1 MRYRRSSWLAMKVMR
16 REASWRMMRREAP
29 LIIEGA
35 GGLSFS
41 VDGGILAVGGEM
53 SDCGLRED
61 ETRLKMKI
69 SRVV

>member
-1 MRYRRSSWLAMKVMR
+1 MKVMR
-16 REASWRMMRREAP
+16 REASWRIMSREAP

-41 VDGGILAVGGEM
+41 GEEDILAVGAEM
-53 SDCGLRED
+53 SDCGWKED